1 MSGPKHGEYVNY
13 RSEIQQESIIL
24 DQHIKEIKDLI
35 QNAEKSL
42 NLENYEKEMV
52 EKHAKQEWEKE
63 SQDIKNQISNI
74 KNKLKEIENN
84 KNITAYNSTNLSKIR
99 NLNAQAKQLLE
110 KAKSDYNNFRK
121 IKAQILSKSQER
133 AKQHKEKTERELR
146 ELIIPNIE
154 FLQEWAFDDR
164 VKDLINL
171 LENFKNVDYLKV
183 EEERQTILAL
193 YDELKEKALKNK
205 KDFEVKK
212 DTSDKVIQTLI
223 DMNYTNIER
232 TLDGGKL
239 GKIIV
244 KADTPDES
252 WNITYEI
259 DTDGKIKVITPNDDR
274 CYINLEDINKK
285 LEDYGIQ
292 VDIKELKERKKSK
305 EKVRERQTQKD
316 KQEER

>member
-13 RSEIQQESIIL
+13 RSEIQQESVIL
-24 DQHIKEIKDLI
+24 DQHIKEIKNII
-35 QNAEKSL
+35 QDAEKSFD
-42 NLENYEKEMV
+42 LEDYEKEII

-63 SQDIKNQISNI
+63 SQDMRNQILDLKNQ
-74 KNKLKEIENN
+74 LKEIENN
-84 KNITAYNSTNLSKIR
+84 KNITNYDSANLSKIR
-99 NLNAQAKQLLE
+99 TLNSKAKQLLDKV
-110 KAKSDYNNFRK
+110 KASYNNFRK
-121 IKAQILSKSQER
+121 IKAKILSTSQER
-133 AKQHKEKTERELR
+133 AKQHKEKTEKELKDM
-146 ELIIPNIE
+146 IMPNID
-154 FLQEWAFDDR
+154 FLQEWAFDNR
-164 VKDLINL
+164 VKDLTEM

-183 EEERQTILAL
+183 EEERQKILTL

-212 DTSDKVIQTLI
+212 DTSDKVIQALI

-232 TLDGGKL
+232 TLEGGKL

-252 WNITYEI
+252 WSITYEI
-259 DTDGKIKVITPNDDR
+259 DNDGKIKVITPNDDR

-285 LEDYGIQ
+285 LDDYGIQ

-305 EKVRERQTQKD
+305 EKVMEKQSQKD
-316 KQEER
+316 RQDWR